1 MAESIFIDDIEYR
14 CASREAP
21 NIFVSKNGQCVRRGT
36 REINQG
42 TKTYNRYNYP
52 IAVLINAGTYTTKQ
66 GTCAAKAVNI
76 GRLVLDAWCPNPDS
90 KNLQCDHIDRN
101 PFNNTLSNL
110 RWVTK
115 EENMKNRDVT
125 KLVMRLKDRDLI
137 NSILKTRMSNS
148 KYSQPY
154 IEVFNV
160 SFEDYLCLNRRTR
173 QRMRTIILKIERR
186 GKTDRD
192 DRSIKRLTTIIN
204 QQLNRNI
211 NIKRG

>member
-14 CASREAP
+14 CASNEAP

-36 REINQG
+36 RRVNQG

-66 GTCAAKAVNI
+66 GSSAAKAVNI

-115 EENMKNRDVT
+115 EENMKNRDLS

-137 NSILKTRMSNS
+137 NSILKKKMTNS
-148 KYSQPY
+148 KYCHPFKDM
-154 IEVFNV
+154 FNV
-160 SFEDYLCLNRRTR
+160 SFAEYIRLTRRTK
-173 QRMRTIILKIERR
+173 QRMRTIILRIERKGR
-186 GKTDRD
+186 TDRD
-192 DRSIKRLTTIIN
+192 DRSIKRLTSIIN
-204 QQLNRNI
+204 QELNQHPNR
-211 NIKRG
+211 R